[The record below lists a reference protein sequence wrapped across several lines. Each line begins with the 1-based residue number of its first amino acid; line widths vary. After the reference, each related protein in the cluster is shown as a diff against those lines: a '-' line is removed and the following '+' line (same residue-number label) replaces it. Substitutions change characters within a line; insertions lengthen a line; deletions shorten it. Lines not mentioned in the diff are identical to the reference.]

1 VEVQGN
7 VIIGALLLLAGV
19 FVLVKAVK
27 TVVKLVMLAVI
38 GLAAWLFI
46 QGL

>member
-1 VEVQGN
+1 MEEQGN

-19 FVLVKAVK
+19 FVFVKAVK
-27 TVVKLVMLAVI
+27 TIVKLVMLAVI